1 MLLKIKNHGNS
12 FRTITSGELP
22 TEGVTMVQSW
32 EAYMWMNDCTKK
44 IEIIEDHIA
53 DESKKVEEHIA
64 EASKKIEKPK
74 RKKK

>member
-22 TEGVTMVQSW
+22 TGGVTRVEAW
-32 EAYMWMNDCTKK
+32 EANMWISDCTKK
-44 IEIIEDHIA
+44 IEIIDDHIA
-53 DESKKVEEHIA
+53 EVSKKV
-64 EASKKIEKPK
+64 EKPK

>member
-22 TEGVTMVQSW
+22 KDGVTMVEPW
-32 EAYMWMNDCTKK
+32 EAHMWMNDCTKN
-44 IEIIEDHIA
+44 IEIIDDHIA
-53 DESKKVEEHIA
+53 D
-64 EASKKIEKPK
+64 ASKMVEKPK

>member
-22 TEGVTMVQSW
+22 KDGVTMVQAW
-32 EAYMWMNDCTKK
+32 EAHFWMNDCTKK

-53 DESKKVEEHIA
+53 DDSKKVEE
-64 EASKKIEKPK
+64 PK
-74 RKKK
+74 AKKKKK

>member
-22 TEGVTMVQSW
+22 KDGVTTVERW
-32 EAYMWMNDCTKK
+32 EAYMWMNDCTKN
-44 IEIIEDHIA
+44 IEIIED
-53 DESKKVEEHIA
+53 HIA